1 VLEIF
6 DCRNYS
12 NRCNYQSDKD
22 AHKFPL
28 GPEESNLVWSMSGT
42 EQVGN
47 GGIDNNIK

>member
-1 VLEIF
+1 MQERKLW
-6 DCRNYS
+6 
-12 NRCNYQSDKD
+12 YQWDVGWKFFPGD

-42 EQVGN
+42 EKVDN